1 MVGTRQRLSLW
12 IFIIAALTMGAVYAF
27 FDPAETVWMPKCPV
41 HLLTGFD
48 CPGCGSQR
56 ALHALLH
63 GDFAGAFRANAL
75 LFLIIPVVMVMAVA
89 EFNRKRWPRLH
100 KALLQPAF
108 VYGILSAVVCWTIFR
123 NIIG

>member
-12 IFIIAALTMGAVYAF
+12 IFIIAALIMGAVYAF

-63 GDFAGAFRANAL
+63 GDISGAFRANAI
-75 LFLIIPVVMVMAVA
+75 LFLIIPVVAVMAIA
-89 EFNRKRWPRLH
+89 EFNHNRWPRLYRT
-100 KALLQPAF
+100 LLHPAF
-108 VYGILSAVVCWTIFR
+108 IYGILSAVVLWTIFR
-123 NIIG
+123 NIIC